1 MYYFKCSYSSAFD
14 AKPVYY
20 GKYSGNCQSHRPST
34 AANKQVTCIH
44 GQCLSCSAYVAR
56 RSFLTSETSIGG
68 SNALLFRSLFFCI
81 PTGSNS
87 LYSFTDSDA
96 GLLILIIY
104 WLERLCSSGN
114 FSSTSNV
121 SDDEQWRLGLSYI
134 WTKIRIHPCNCY
146 IDRSSIRFTLS
157 DCSNPSVRHFGT
169 YQSSYFV
176 NNSFYALS
184 TCLCT

>member
-44 GQCLSCSAYVAR
+44 GQCSSCSAYVAR
-56 RSFLTSETSIGG
+56 RSFSTSETSTGG
-68 SNALLFRSLFFCI
+68 SNALLFWSLFFGI

-96 GLLILIIY
+96 GLLIFIIY
-104 WLERLCSSGN
+104 WFERLCSSGN
-114 FSSTSNV
+114 FSSTANV
-121 SDDEQWRLGLSYI
+121 VDDEQWCLS
-134 WTKIRIHPCNCY
+134 
-146 IDRSSIRFTLS
+146 SS
-157 DCSNPSVRHFGT
+157 
-169 YQSSYFV
+169 
-176 NNSFYALS
+176 SFIL
-184 TCLCT
+184 